1 MKCECVSLT
10 TATGQSSPGPSA
22 HPSLRRA
29 VDWLEVIKRCQTFK
43 KLALPGVKSSL
54 PKKKKKEKNHKKT
67 KLNSCTA
74 KGKSCVLCE
83 GVVSYG
89 NSFHI
94 GSTT

>member
-1 MKCECVSLT
+1 MSVMKCECVSLT

-54 PKKKKKEKNHKKT
+54 PKKRKRKKIT
-67 KLNSCTA
+67 RKLN
-74 KGKSCVLCE
+74 
-83 GVVSYG
+83 
-89 NSFHI
+89 
-94 GSTT
+94 